1 MSRLATAEAPSAE
14 VEAVEMEAA
23 HGAHHEEAAQQ
34 GHESTGQEAVGCRC
48 GQLCRRR

>member
-23 HGAHHEEAAQQ
+23 QAPTTKKLPSRGTKVRA
-34 GHESTGQEAVGCRC
+34 RKP
-48 GQLCRRR
+48 